1 MTHTERQT
9 TPAWV
14 VDVSLAVAV
23 ATVLVSIVALS
34 QVGTDQ
40 RPTLASY
47 IVVASFGA
55 VLLMRRR
62 FPLTVLT
69 VSVLGTFAYYG
80 LQNPPIGVALPVAG
94 ALFSTAERGRTR
106 WAVAGGAV
114 VFVVSFAFRLRDDP
128 QPVGYLLGT
137 EAVSTLALIAAA
149 VSLGHGIHA
158 RRTYI
163 AQQGRIRELSERV
176 EREHISRELHDSV
189 GHGLSV
195 IALHSAVGREA
206 VGTDDAT
213 VAESLDQIRTQS
225 SATLGE
231 LRAMLRLLRDADRS
245 ATPCVHSVH
254 SLHSVD
260 DIDALVSEVERAG
273 VRVTAEVT
281 VTRGELSPVVDAAAY
296 RIIQESVTNVL
307 RHSGAMQVQ
316 VSAVIE
322 GDDLVITVADDG
334 RGGQAVP
341 GFGLTGMT
349 ERVRVLGGTLTT
361 RTRGG
366 FTVAARIPARLEP

>member
-1 MTHTERQT
+1 M
-9 TPAWV
+9 
-14 VDVSLAVAV
+14 

-34 QVGTDQ
+34 QVGTDH
-40 RPTLASY
+40 RPSLASFLF
-47 IVVASFGA
+47 VVAFGA
-55 VLLMRRR
+55 VLLVRRR

-69 VSVLGTFAYYG
+69 VSVLGTLAYYG
-80 LQNPPIGVALPVAG
+80 LQYPPIGVALPVAG
-94 ALFSTAERGRTR
+94 ALFSTAERGRVR

-158 RRTYI
+158 RRRYI
-163 AQQGRIRELSERV
+163 AQQGRLRELSERV
-176 EREHISRELHDSV
+176 GRDHISRELHDTV

-206 VGTDDAT
+206 VGADDTA

-225 SATLGE
+225 STTLGD
-231 LRAMLRLLRDADRS
+231 LRAMLRLLRDSDRTG
-245 ATPCVHSVH
+245 AHHVRSVE
-254 SLHSVD
+254 
-260 DIDALVSEVERAG
+260 DIGALVDEVEQAG
-273 VRVTAEVT
+273 VRVSTEVA
-281 VTRGELSPVVDAAAY
+281 VTRGDLSPVVDAAAY
-296 RIIQESVTNVL
+296 RIIQEALTNVL
-307 RHSGAMQVQ
+307 RHAGATQVQ
-316 VSAVIE
+316 VRAVVE
-322 GDDLVITVADDG
+322 EAGLVITVADDG
-334 RGGQAVP
+334 RGGEVTP

-349 ERVRVLGGTLTT
+349 ERGRVLGGTLTT

-366 FTVAARIPARLEP
+366 SPSRPGFRHGWSHDPHRAGRRPGTRPYRAAPARRA